1 MVGLIQLQRVE
12 RVGAVDFNA
21 HTCCNAFG
29 GDRMLP
35 HPKNLNYAD
44 EKNGIRERSIQ
55 GAINDLF
62 QRHIVL
68 DTE

>member
-35 HPKNLNYAD
+35 PQKTLTMQMKKMES
-44 EKNGIRERSIQ
+44 EKEVYR
-55 GAINDLF
+55 AL
-62 QRHIVL
+62 
-68 DTE
+68 

>member
-1 MVGLIQLQRVE
+1 MHGPEKTYMDEAYDTNWMSTVGKNINEIESQIADMVGLIQLQ

-35 HPKNLNYAD
+35 HPK
-44 EKNGIRERSIQ
+44 KP
-55 GAINDLF
+55 
-62 QRHIVL
+62 
-68 DTE
+68 